1 MEIKTLVIFGFLLT
15 LVSSSMFYYM
25 NHANINEWVQQLVLF
40 NDSKKQEIAQI
51 DTNIQAELKNQV
63 PTTTPST
70 STATPP
76 VPPQNTNPT
85 PAPQTQKPSQ
95 NTNPTPAPET
105 TQKPSPEVFVVSNNL
120 FSTGDAPKVCRG
132 LFNSDIAT
140 REQLEDGYNNGA
152 NWCNYGWTS
161 DGNAYYPLQND
172 TNTLDCKGHKGLNGG
187 KMPGGNDLKLGAIC
201 YGVKPED
208 KKYTELEKIHQDS
221 SFSENDMKMLEDY
234 RKKLKTDGGP
244 RILAFNQKTW
254 SRWDKTFV
262 PNQL

>member
-25 NHANINEWVQQLVLF
+25 NQNNINEWVQQLVLF

-51 DTNIQAELKNQV
+51 DTNIRAELKNPA
-63 PTTTPST
+63 PTTAPAAP
-70 STATPP
+70 TAATT
-76 VPPQNTNPT
+76 VPPP
-85 PAPQTQKPSQ
+85 

-105 TQKPSPEVFVVSNNL
+105 QKSSPEVFAVSNNL
-120 FSTGDAPKVCRG
+120 FSMGDAPKVCRG

-140 REQLEDGYNNGA
+140 KQQLEDGYNNGA

-172 TNTLDCKGHKGLNGG
+172 TNDLDCKGSKGLNGG
-187 KMPGGNDLKLGAIC
+187 KMPEGKDLKLGAIC

-234 RKKLKTDGGP
+234 RKKIKADGGP
-244 RILAFNQKTW
+244 RILAFNKKTW
-254 SRWDKTFV
+254 SRWDKNFV